1 MRFITY
7 IQGKYIKP
15 SRGQWKYIKMLIL
28 YMTWH
33 KNHFKTDWDK
43 LITYVIPLKQ
53 SQNLRN
59 QVVDNKL
66 YVY

>member
-53 SQNLRN
+53 SP
-59 QVVDNKL
+59 KL
-66 YVY
+66 

>member
-33 KNHFKTDWDK
+33 KNHFKTDWDT

-53 SQNLRN
+53 SHNLRN